1 MDDDSASFDPTI
13 GRRIRAARVWRK
25 MDQQVLAGLAG
36 YSQGYLS
43 KIERGL
49 VPVDKR
55 ATVEAFAR
63 ALEVSPGDLTG
74 AGTFLVAGASDEN
87 AALAPLR
94 LALADV
100 EFGEE
105 LDGPVAPWP
114 EIQQDLAAL
123 DAMRLIA
130 DYRQLTALLPS
141 LVRNLHASA
150 AGPHRQEALI
160 GLTECYTAARAAAKN
175 LGAPDL
181 AQVAARHLRDVTAN
195 LDGLEWEGLAA
206 WGRANAISSSARSRS
221 YVIATK
227 AADQLTPGLD
237 QPAVAEM
244 YGMLHLAAALASTV
258 AASDYAQADA
268 HLREA
273 EETAKRPGVGSVNFG
288 RQAFGAGNVAMW
300 RTTLAVEAGDGGR
313 AAEIAARIDP
323 ATLAPSRSRRADWH
337 IDVGR
342 GLAMER
348 RDEEA
353 LVEFRAARRVAPQ
366 LAHANPWLRETVT
379 NMYER
384 ARGEEIRRDLRGFA
398 YWLGIGRSG

>member
-1 MDDDSASFDPTI
+1 MDDDTERVDPTI
-13 GRRIRAARVWRK
+13 GRRIRAARVWRG

-74 AGTFLVAGASDEN
+74 AGTFLMAGGSDEN
-87 AALAPLR
+87 AALVPLR

-105 LDGPVAPWP
+105 LDGPIAPWP
-114 EIQQDLAAL
+114 EIKQDLAAL
-123 DAMRLIA
+123 DAMRVLA

-141 LVRNLHASA
+141 LVRNLHASTS
-150 AGPHRQEALI
+150 GPQRHEALI
-160 GLTECYTAARAAAKN
+160 GLSECYTAARAAAKN

-181 AQVAARHLRDVTAN
+181 AQVAARHLRDVTN
-195 LDGLEWEGLAA
+195 HLDGLEWEGLAA

-221 YVIATK
+221 YVIAAK

-237 QPAVAEM
+237 QPAVVEM

-258 AASDYAQADA
+258 TSNFSQADA

-273 EETAKRPGVGSVNFG
+273 EEAAARPGVGSINFG

-300 RTTLAVEAGDGGR
+300 RTTLAVESGEGGR
-313 AAEIAARIDP
+313 AVEIASRIDP
-323 ATLAPSRSRRADWH
+323 ASMPPSRSRRADWH

-353 LVEFRAARRVAPQ
+353 LVEFRAARRIAPQ
-366 LAHANPWLRETVT
+366 LAHASPWLRETVT

-384 ARGEEIRRDLRGFA
+384 ARGDDLRRDLRGFA
-398 YWLGIGRSG
+398 YWLGIGRAA